1 MRILRTVIE
10 VAVLAMLHP
19 RQEFPLGGPITF
31 EFIGDEHPWDVLTA
45 LEELA
50 EELLGGLFI
59 PPPLHQDGELHA
71 VLIHGPPQIVPLLID
86 RDEDLIQVPLI
97 PWLRTPAAQ
106 VIRILLAKLAAPF
119 ADRFV
124 RDDHTTDEQELFHVA
139 MAEREAELQP
149 DGMADDLTREPVV
162 FIEIGRG

>member
-1 MRILRTVIE
+1 
-10 VAVLAMLHP
+10 
-19 RQEFPLGGPITF
+19 LGKF
-31 EFIGDEHPWDVLTA
+31 FLKN
-45 LEELA
+45 
-50 EELLGGLFI
+50 
-59 PPPLHQDGELHA
+59 
-71 VLIHGPPQIVPLLID
+71 
-86 RDEDLIQVPLI
+86 RLI